1 MNKNR
6 KPLSTKKPP
15 KAEQDYKVIEN
26 WMTNR
31 IMPGIKPIITEVD
44 RLIHHYIP
52 NLEYAIK
59 WGNAYYGTPELGW
72 LIEVAAYNVSANMIF
87 LNGARF
93 DPEPPLGSGD
103 TRYIKLTKIEALQEP
118 YVSDFIKQAAQHQGW
133 Q

>member
-6 KPLSTKKPP
+6 KPLSTKRPP
-15 KAEQDYKVIEN
+15 KAEQDYRVIEN

-31 IMPGIKPIITEVD
+31 IMPGIKPIITEID

-52 NLEYAIK
+52 NLQYAIK

-72 LIEVAAYNVSANMIF
+72 LIEVAAYDMSANMVF
-87 LNGARF
+87 LNGGRF
-93 DPEPPLGSGD
+93 MPEPPLGSGD
-103 TRYIKLTKIEALQEP
+103 TRYMKLKTIEALQEP
-118 YVSDFIKQAAQHQGW
+118 YVSDFIKQALQHQGW